1 VFLDTVQEFT
11 EKHGLHCASSFSI
24 KLMPAVKQAGCILP
38 TLLAGHKLV
47 IRSNNNNKENTHTH
61 SLYIYM
67 LCGANILTEAVDAPA
82 DVPAYRHI
90 GSI

>member
-1 VFLDTVQEFT
+1 
-11 EKHGLHCASSFSI
+11 
-24 KLMPAVKQAGCILP
+24 MPAVKQAGCILL

-61 SLYIYM
+61 THIYIYIYI
-67 LCGANILTEAVDAPA
+67 LCGANLLTELTEAVDAPA